1 MGPMMVEPE
10 KTRELVTKSLKCW
23 ASFERLVA
31 DLYDRMANKVTDEVL
46 TLMLKWLSTESR
58 SHSTYLEN
66 LSVMLEDIRENGC
79 AEFIGIPWFTNEGLL
94 REVSLVEHL
103 DLEMALDIL
112 RKLQS
117 TEKLASEEV
126 YSVILSNLLKDL
138 VSFVGI
144 EAEPMRLVF
153 EEISMQEKYH
163 EKIVELLTEHI
174 SRKLSKL

>member
-1 MGPMMVEPE
+1 
-10 KTRELVTKSLKCW
+10 
-23 ASFERLVA
+23 
-31 DLYDRMANKVTDEVL
+31 
-46 TLMLKWLSTESR
+46 
-58 SHSTYLEN
+58 
-66 LSVMLEDIRENGC
+66 
-79 AEFIGIPWFTNEGLL
+79 
-94 REVSLVEHL
+94 
-103 DLEMALDIL
+103 